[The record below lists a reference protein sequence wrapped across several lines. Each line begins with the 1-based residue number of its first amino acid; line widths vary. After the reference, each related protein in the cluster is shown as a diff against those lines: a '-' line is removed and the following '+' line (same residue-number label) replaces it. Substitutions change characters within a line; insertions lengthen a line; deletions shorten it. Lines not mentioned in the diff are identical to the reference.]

1 MGSRGAVVFISF
13 FPIDMVAGA
22 RYHTGIPLTAPQGQ
36 KAPPVTKNTA
46 KQLMD
51 ILAHMSRHISDN
63 TMPTHPD
70 HGEMASVSA
79 DLLDYDI
86 MRLQQIIEAASE
98 TPEER
103 EEREE
108 REDLGEEALYRG

>member
-1 MGSRGAVVFISF
+1 
-13 FPIDMVAGA
+13 MVECGHTTNRPAGA
-22 RYHTGIPLTAPQGQ
+22 

-51 ILAHMSRHISDN
+51 ILAHMTRHISNN
-63 TMPTHPD
+63 TLPSHPD

-79 DLLDYDI
+79 DLLDFDI
-86 MRLQQIIEAASE
+86 MRMQQIIEAASE